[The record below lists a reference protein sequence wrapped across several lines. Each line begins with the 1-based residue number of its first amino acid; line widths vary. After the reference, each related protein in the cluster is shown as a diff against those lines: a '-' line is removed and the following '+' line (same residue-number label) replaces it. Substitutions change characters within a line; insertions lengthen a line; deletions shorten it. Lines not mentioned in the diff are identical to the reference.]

1 MCALRQWHM
10 YTLGTRPGRTQPRYF
25 VVEHSTVVEHDADA
39 GWEIWLF
46 ECAGGCWRRW
56 SLASS
61 SSWVLRSGRSGG
73 VAQDRRGTCRGGRDR
88 GTDPSRGGR
97 CRWRRR
103 LLLHLHRLH
112 LCSLARTHTSKSSSS
127 STTTTMSKTKFDK
140 AVSIV
145 QGLPKEGPI
154 QPTQDEQLYVSGIP
168 NVLALPP
175 PERPY

>member
-1 MCALRQWHM
+1 MCALRQRHM
-10 YTLGTRPGRTQPRYF
+10 YTLGTRPGRSQPRYF

-103 LLLHLHRLH
+103 LLLRFHRLH
-112 LCSLARTHTSKSSSS
+112 LCSLARTHTRPSLLHPRPRRPCPRPSSIRPSPSSRVSPRRAPSSPRRTSS
-127 STTTTMSKTKFDK
+127 ST
-140 AVSIV
+140 
-145 QGLPKEGPI
+145 
-154 QPTQDEQLYVSGIP
+154 
-168 NVLALPP
+168 
-175 PERPY
+175 